1 MLKLKLQYFGH
12 LMWRVDSL
20 EKTPMLGD
28 LQVLNV
34 NITIHTMEQLILSF
48 QILIQLIQTT
58 LDTTYY
64 AF

>member
-1 MLKLKLQYFGH
+1 MLSS
-12 LMWRVDSL
+12 DSGKAMDTHQAKSTL
-20 EKTPMLGD
+20 N
-28 LQVLNV
+28 LQVLKV
-34 NITIHTMEQLILSF
+34 NITIHTVEQLILSF

>member
-1 MLKLKLQYFGH
+1 MLSS
-12 LMWRVDSL
+12 DSGKATDTHQAKSPL
-20 EKTPMLGD
+20 D